1 MNFWNRLHPKI
12 AFFCRLLTQT
22 ATSRPKHTIF
32 TSSVNAILKAR
43 TDMFFGTKFGVVQNF
58 FFLRWEAFITTET
71 TLPVTGYSLSY
82 LNNHDAVVE
91 QPRVQKSTLGRL
103 GYLQTFWQ
111 HSESLPIFVPL
122 AWSSI
127 LLGTTEESYKKS
139 LIRETLNLLVVALTV
154 VALTKL
160 VITNTH

>member
-1 MNFWNRLHPKI
+1 MHFLPFVNTNSHLTTKPYNVYIKCQCNSETRTNTVFWDQIWGCSEFVYVGRL
-12 AFFCRLLTQT
+12 
-22 ATSRPKHTIF
+22 
-32 TSSVNAILKAR
+32 
-43 TDMFFGTKFGVVQNF
+43 
-58 FFLRWEAFITTET
+58 FITTET
-71 TLPVTGYSLSY
+71 TLLLTGYSLSY
-82 LNNHDAVVE
+82 LNNHNAVVE

-111 HSESLPIFVPL
+111 PSDSESLPIFVPL